1 MILSTP
7 DGCTCVCGDGFTF
20 VSAESKCVPD
30 AAAESPKP
38 NPCRPEQFRCK
49 NFDECVD
56 QKYVCDGDNDCRD
69 ASDESFAD
77 DGPCNAKLNCTNLGE
92 VGFRC
97 DGNRCIRNSS
107 LCDGVATCLD
117 GSDENPEHCR
127 RIECN
132 ESQFR
137 CKHSLQCIPASF
149 VCDGH
154 SDCQDRSDEAANCG
168 DECIEFTCNNSVCIT
183 SDKLCDGTNDCGDGS
198 DEMHC
203 GSECRHD
210 EYYCAPKGCLNVRQ
224 MCDGIVD
231 CFNGS
236 DEEGCDGGDKSTAS
250 DKRTN
255 SSSTPTLVAF
265 DCAASEFAC
274 HNGIECVS
282 ATVRCDGYNDCFDR
296 SDEWNCTKIRPRPYG
311 VFNASEE
318 CADPNRMCKSTGQ
331 CVRVTQLCDGHTDCP
346 DGSDEGFQCAAKA
359 CDLNNEC
366 SHFCHNSPEGFVC
379 SCPSHMFLKADR
391 MRCSYEHA
399 CEHWGTCSQV
409 CEQNGKHYKCKCR
422 DGYTLA
428 YDQFTCRS
436 NNPDPPYV
444 IFSNREE
451 IRGVDLKTFAVK
463 NFFASLRNTIALD
476 FLFSNESLQIFWTDV
491 IDDKIYRGSLI
502 GGVLRNVEAVVQ
514 SGLLTVEG
522 LAVDWI
528 GHNLYW
534 VDGDLYQIEVARLNG
549 NFRRTLVAGEMSSPR
564 AIAVDPREGLLFWT
578 DWDKLNPRVERCSMA
593 GEYRQTI
600 VHVGKLFGAWPNGLT
615 LDYVQKRVYWTD
627 AHSDSIHTT
636 NYDGGDH
643 HLVLRD
649 HETLSH
655 PFSISVFENHV
666 YWTEWRTS
674 SVMRANKWNGSDVT
688 VIDRTPSQPFDIQ
701 ILHSSRQPRDGSCLQ
716 DSSHAS
722 QDSAHATQNSCNP
735 CAIKNGGC
743 SHLCLLSLKSSYKC
757 ECPHVM
763 RLTAD
768 NKTCVQNEEVL
779 LFIMGSEIRGV
790 DVLQPNHHT
799 IPTISHTSRVI
810 GPNVI
815 DFLFKDNLLFWSD
828 MILNEVK
835 TSGLSSASIET
846 ILDTDLE
853 NLSGFAV
860 DWIVRQIYVAS
871 EASGVSRILAC
882 NLHGEYV
889 TEILGG
895 LFSVASIV
903 LDPAR

>member
-1 MILSTP
+1 
-7 DGCTCVCGDGFTF
+7 
-20 VSAESKCVPD
+20 
-30 AAAESPKP
+30 
-38 NPCRPEQFRCK
+38 
-49 NFDECVD
+49 
-56 QKYVCDGDNDCRD
+56 
-69 ASDESFAD
+69 
-77 DGPCNAKLNCTNLGE
+77 
-92 VGFRC
+92 
-97 DGNRCIRNSS
+97 
-107 LCDGVATCLD
+107 
-117 GSDENPEHCR
+117 
-127 RIECN
+127 
-132 ESQFR
+132 
-137 CKHSLQCIPASF
+137 
-149 VCDGH
+149 
-154 SDCQDRSDEAANCG
+154 
-168 DECIEFTCNNSVCIT
+168 
-183 SDKLCDGTNDCGDGS
+183 
-198 DEMHC
+198 
-203 GSECRHD
+203 
-210 EYYCAPKGCLNVRQ
+210 
-224 MCDGIVD
+224 
-231 CFNGS
+231 
-236 DEEGCDGGDKSTAS
+236 
-250 DKRTN
+250 
-255 SSSTPTLVAF
+255 
-265 DCAASEFAC
+265 
-274 HNGIECVS
+274 
-282 ATVRCDGYNDCFDR
+282 
-296 SDEWNCTKIRPRPYG
+296 
-311 VFNASEE
+311 
-318 CADPNRMCKSTGQ
+318 
-331 CVRVTQLCDGHTDCP
+331 
-346 DGSDEGFQCAAKA
+346 
-359 CDLNNEC
+359 
-366 SHFCHNSPEGFVC
+366 
-379 SCPSHMFLKADR
+379 

-409 CEQNGKHYKCKCR
+409 CEQIGKHYKCNCR

-600 VHVGKLFGAWPNGLT
+600 VHVGQLFGAWPNGLT

-701 ILHSSRQPRDGSCLQ
+701 ILHSSRQPRNG
-716 DSSHAS
+716 
-722 QDSAHATQNSCNP
+722 NNP

-743 SHLCLLSLKSSYKC
+743 SHLCLLSLKSSFKC

-799 IPTISHTSRVI
+799 IPTISHTSRVL

-835 TSGLSSASIET
+835 TSGLSSANIET

-871 EASGVSRILAC
+871 EKDGVSRILAC
-882 NLHGEYV
+882 NVHGEYV

-895 LFSVASIV
+895 LFSVSSIV
-903 LDPAR
+903 LAPAR